1 MAGGANAEL
10 RHCHPGQKT
19 EPLRSAESAPGID
32 TECEELY
39 PSQEGVLT
47 ETAALISD
55 LAVQRHALRD
65 KLEQRRGLKIPSE
78 YPDWAGL
85 RAAFPAWDQP
95 GRDAILQPPRPQ
107 ISPPPPESSSSPP
120 NTTQNPKPLSDLGYL
135 LRAKGPGERAC
146 MWASWE
152 NGRGPSRRRK
162 V

>member
-78 YPDWAGL
+78 DPRLGWPPSRVPSLGSAWPGCDL
-85 RAAFPAWDQP
+85 AAAQAADQP
-95 GRDAILQPPRPQ
+95 LR
-107 ISPPPPESSSSPP
+107 
-120 NTTQNPKPLSDLGYL
+120 QNPPA
-135 LRAKGPGERAC
+135 RHRT
-146 MWASWE
+146 
-152 NGRGPSRRRK
+152 RHRTRSR
-162 V
+162 